1 MYKSVTTGKALILVP
16 FDMRILLRKVII
28 DNFIAYI
35 NISMTKL
42 KWGNLS
48 RDWEIVNCKIGDF
61 LMKVWGI

>member
-1 MYKSVTTGKALILVP
+1 LLFATDIKVFIKIIFMYKSVTTGKALILVP

-42 KWGNLS
+42 K
-48 RDWEIVNCKIGDF
+48 
-61 LMKVWGI
+61 